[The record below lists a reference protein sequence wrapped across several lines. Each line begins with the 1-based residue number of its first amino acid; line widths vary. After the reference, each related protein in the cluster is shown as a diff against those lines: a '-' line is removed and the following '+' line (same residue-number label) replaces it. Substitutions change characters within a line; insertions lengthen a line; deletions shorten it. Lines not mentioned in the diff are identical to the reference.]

1 MRVRAASSGIVAC
14 ALGVGAGFGI
24 DSAFFDRTMSS
35 TTRTAAKMY
44 AATPLKLA
52 VSQLM
57 SKGHRARVD
66 FWPPL

>member
-1 MRVRAASSGIVAC
+1 
-14 ALGVGAGFGI
+14 
-24 DSAFFDRTMSS
+24 MSS